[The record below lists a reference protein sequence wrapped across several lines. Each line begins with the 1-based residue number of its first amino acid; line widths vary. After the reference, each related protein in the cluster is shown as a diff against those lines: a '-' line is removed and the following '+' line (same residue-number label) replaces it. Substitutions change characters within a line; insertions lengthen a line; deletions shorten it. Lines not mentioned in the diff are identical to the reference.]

1 MRTLRHLILLGAVGI
16 SAIGAILL
24 QGRDPFITHMG
35 VAPSLVNDAAV
46 QEGVKVTVQ
55 VQITPEYNP
64 DESYFN
70 MEQFIQGEHTVPPGI
85 ETQVAGMH
93 HGEMKTFPL
102 SAEEGFGLRD
112 ETKIQLIPTIDLPPE
127 VQEGDTIADD
137 TGAYAKIILIR
148 PELTLIDFNHPLAG
162 QPLLITL
169 QVMMI
174 EKVDR
179 RDNPQ
184 IDEDTPS
191 HQLVVSAQSD
201 PVNRMNF
208 CNTRRSGEPV
218 ATLEA
223 NLPRVP
229 WSALQ
234 RGLTS

>member
-1 MRTLRHLILLGAVGI
+1 M
-16 SAIGAILL
+16 
-24 QGRDPFITHMG
+24 Q

-46 QEGVKVTVQ
+46 KEGVKVTVQ
-55 VQITPEYNP
+55 VQITSEYNP

-70 MEQFIQGEHTVPPGI
+70 MEQFIQGDHTVPPGI

-102 SAEEGFGLRD
+102 SAEEGFGPRD
-112 ETKIQLIPTIDLPPE
+112 ETKVQLIPTIDLPPE

-137 TGAYAKIILIR
+137 TGAYAKIILIL

-184 IDEDTPS
+184 IHEDTPS
-191 HQLVVSAQSD
+191 HRLVVSAQSD
-201 PVNRMNF
+201 LGV
-208 CNTRRSGEPV
+208 
-218 ATLEA
+218 
-223 NLPRVP
+223 LPGQGPSVF
-229 WSALQ
+229 WL
-234 RGLTS
+234 